1 MSVDFALIAEAAR
14 TLRPAIVETPLVGS
28 PGLDARVGARVL
40 CKADNLQRTGS
51 FKYRGACFRLSK
63 LTAEERARG
72 VIAFSSGNF
81 AQALAAAG
89 AAAGVAVTIVMPVDA
104 PSAKIDATRG
114 YGAEVVLSEHGARNR
129 EEAANELAMT
139 LAEQRGLTKLHPF
152 DDEFVVAGQASC
164 GIEILRQAA
173 ERGVTLDALVVPV
186 GGSGLIAGVALAV
199 RTLSP
204 ATRVIGAEPE
214 GFDDLRRSLDAGER
228 RRIVPGARSICDA
241 LQAATPG
248 AVPFGA
254 AHDAI
259 AESVGVTDD
268 EAVAGMR
275 AAFSDLKL
283 VCEPSGAIALGAVL
297 AGRISGAPRSIGV
310 VLSGGNIAVDDY
322 IRLLQKPP
330 QL

>member
-1 MSVDFALIAEAAR
+1 MTVDFALIAEAAR
-14 TLRPAIVETPLVGS
+14 VLRPAIVETPLLGS
-28 PGLDARVGARVL
+28 PVLDAQVGARVL

-51 FKYRGACFRLSK
+51 FKYRGAFFRLSK
-63 LTAEERARG
+63 LTQAERARG
-72 VIAFSSGNF
+72 VVAFSSGNF

-89 AAAGVAVTIVMPVDA
+89 KAAGVAVTIVMPVDA
-104 PSAKIDATRG
+104 PRAKIDATRG
-114 YGAEVVLSEHGARNR
+114 YGAEVVLSEHGERNR
-129 EEAANELAMT
+129 EEAANELAMRI
-139 LAEQRGLTKLHPF
+139 AETRGLTKLHPF
-152 DDEFVVAGQASC
+152 DDELVVAGQASC

-173 ERGVTLDALVVPV
+173 ERGVTLDALIVPV

-204 ATRVIGAEPE
+204 GTRVIGAEPE

-228 RRIVPGARSICDA
+228 QRAVPGARSICDA

-259 AESVGVTDD
+259 AEGVSVTDA

-275 AAFSDLKL
+275 AAFSHLKL

-297 AGRISGAPRSIGV
+297 AGKIGGAPKTIGV
-310 VLSGGNIAVDDY
+310 VLSGGNISVEDY
-322 IRLLQKPP
+322 IRLLAA
-330 QL
+330 

>member
-1 MSVDFALIAEAAR
+1 MTVDFALIAEAAR
-14 TLRPAIVETPLVGS
+14 VLRPAIVETPLLGS
-28 PGLDARVGARVL
+28 PVLDAQVGARVL

-51 FKYRGACFRLSK
+51 FKYRGAFFRLSK
-63 LTAEERARG
+63 LTQAERARG
-72 VIAFSSGNF
+72 VVAFSSGNF

-89 AAAGVAVTIVMPVDA
+89 KAAGVAVTIVMPVDA
-104 PSAKIDATRG
+104 PRAKIDATRG
-114 YGAEVVLSEHGARNR
+114 YGAEVVLSEHGERNR
-129 EEAANELAMT
+129 EEAANELAMRI
-139 LAEQRGLTKLHPF
+139 AETRGLTKLHPF
-152 DDEFVVAGQASC
+152 DDERVVAGQASC

-173 ERGVTLDALVVPV
+173 ERGVTLDALIVPV

-204 ATRVIGAEPE
+204 GTRVIGAEPE

-228 RRIVPGARSICDA
+228 QRAVPGARSICDA

-259 AESVGVTDD
+259 AEGVSVTDA

-275 AAFSDLKL
+275 AAFSHLKL

-297 AGRISGAPRSIGV
+297 AGKIGGAPKTIGV
-310 VLSGGNIAVDDY
+310 VLSGGNISVEDY
-322 IRLLQKPP
+322 IRLLAA
-330 QL
+330 

>member
-1 MSVDFALIAEAAR
+1 MSVDYALIAEAAR
-14 TLRPAIVETPLVGS
+14 TLRPLIVETPLLGA
-28 PGLDARVGARVL
+28 PGLDAMAGTRVL

-63 LTAEERARG
+63 LTEAERARG

-104 PSAKIDATRG
+104 PRAKIDATRG

-129 EEAANELAMT
+129 EEAANDLA
-139 LAEQRGLTKLHPF
+139 AAIAQERGLTKLHPF
-152 DDEFVVAGQASC
+152 DDAFVVAGQASC

-173 ERGVTLDALVVPV
+173 ERGITLDALVVPV
-186 GGSGLIAGVALAV
+186 GGSGLIAGIALAV
-199 RTLSP
+199 RSLSP
-204 ATRVIGAEPE
+204 STRVVGAEPE

-228 RRIVPGARSICDA
+228 QRVIPGARSICDA

-254 AHDAI
+254 ARAAI
-259 AESVGVTDD
+259 AEGVSVSDA

-275 AAFSDLKL
+275 AAFTHLKL

-297 AGRISGAPRSIGV
+297 AGKIGGAPQSVGV
-310 VLSGGNIAVDDY
+310 VLSGGNISVEDY
-322 IRLLQKPP
+322 VRLLAG
-330 QL
+330 

>member
-1 MSVDFALIAEAAR
+1 MTVDFALIAEAAR
-14 TLRPAIVETPLVGS
+14 VLRPAIVETPLLGS
-28 PGLDARVGARVL
+28 PVLDAQVGARVL

-51 FKYRGACFRLSK
+51 FKYRGAFFRLSK
-63 LTAEERARG
+63 LTQAERARG
-72 VIAFSSGNF
+72 VVAFSSGNF

-89 AAAGVAVTIVMPVDA
+89 KAAGVAVTIVMPVDA
-104 PSAKIDATRG
+104 PRAKIDATRG
-114 YGAEVVLSEHGARNR
+114 YGAEVVLSEHGERNR
-129 EEAANELAMT
+129 EEAANELAMRI
-139 LAEQRGLTKLHPF
+139 AETRGLTKLHPF
-152 DDEFVVAGQASC
+152 DDELVVAGQASC

-173 ERGVTLDALVVPV
+173 ERGVTLDALIVPV
-186 GGSGLIAGVALAV
+186 GGSGLIAGIALAV

-204 ATRVIGAEPE
+204 GTRVIGAEPE

-228 RRIVPGARSICDA
+228 QRAVPGARSICDA

-259 AESVGVTDD
+259 AEGVSVTDA

-275 AAFSDLKL
+275 AAFSHLKL

-297 AGRISGAPRSIGV
+297 AGKIGGAPKTIGV
-310 VLSGGNIAVDDY
+310 VLSGGNISVEDY
-322 IRLLQKPP
+322 IRLLAA
-330 QL
+330 

>member
-1 MSVDFALIAEAAR
+1 VSVGFDLIAQAAR
-14 TLRPAIVETPLVGS
+14 TLRPLIVETPLVAS
-28 PGLDARVGARVL
+28 PGLDAQAGAQVL

-51 FKYRGACFRLSK
+51 FKYRGACFRLSR

-104 PSAKIDATRG
+104 PRTKIDATRG

-129 EEAANELAMT
+129 EEAANELAMSI
-139 LAEQRGLTKLHPF
+139 AAQRGLTKLHPF
-152 DDEFVVAGQASC
+152 DDEYVVAGQASC

-173 ERGVTLDALVVPV
+173 ARGQTLDALVVPV

-199 RTLSP
+199 RKLSP
-204 ATRVIGAEPE
+204 RTRVIGAEPE
-214 GFDDLRRSLDAGER
+214 GFDDLRRSLDAGAR
-228 RRIVPGARSICDA
+228 QRVVPGARSICDA

-254 AHDAI
+254 AQDAI
-259 AESVGVTDD
+259 AEGVSVTDA

-275 AAFSDLKL
+275 AAFVHLKL

-297 AGRISGAPRSIGV
+297 AGKVSGAPRTIGV
-310 VLSGGNIAVDDY
+310 VLSGGNIALEDY
-322 IRLLQKPP
+322 IRLLAA
-330 QL
+330 